1 MSQQQIIIASI
12 VSNMVALLLLFL
24 SRKSKS
30 KYDHLL
36 KHLKCAQNNLSH
48 IARPFSSFIFTT
60 G

>member
-24 SRKSKS
+24 SRKSK
-30 KYDHLL
+30 YDHLL
-36 KHLKCAQNNLSH
+36 NHLKCAQNNLCH
-48 IARPFSSFIFTT
+48 IARPFSSFNFIP